1 MARPVTISDDTLLEA
16 ARAVF
21 LEHGIRATSAEVAKR
36 AGVSEGTLFKRFRTK
51 EQLFHAAMSV
61 SLEDDSAQFV
71 GSLVSR
77 VGQGTLRGQF
87 EEVALL
93 GIAFFRKI
101 VPLHMMSWSSQS
113 KNEGNGP
120 YNEKGEHRAIEGRRL
135 FEGYF
140 EGERRIGRLRN
151 VDVSVL
157 ARAFMGAVY
166 NFVAMEVIVGQGD
179 PIPMPAETFV
189 RGLVDILLRGVE
201 APAPSPGAPPKTPA
215 APSPAPRS
223 RSRRTR

>member
-1 MARPVTISDDTLLEA
+1 
-16 ARAVF
+16 
-21 LEHGIRATSAEVAKR
+21 
-36 AGVSEGTLFKRFRTK
+36 
-51 EQLFHAAMSV
+51 MSV
-61 SLEDDSAQFV
+61 PLEDDSAQFV
-71 GSLVSR
+71 GSLAGR
-77 VGQGTLRGQF
+77 VGQGSLREQF

-113 KNEGNGP
+113 KNDGNGP

-157 ARAFMGAVY
+157 ARTFMGAVY

-179 PIPMPAETFV
+179 PLPMPAETFV

-201 APAPSPGAPPKTPA
+201 ATPA
-215 APSPAPRS
+215 ASKSPPATGPVAPSRAARAPRAK
-223 RSRRTR
+223 RTR

>member
-1 MARPVTISDDTLLEA
+1 MARPITISDESLLDA

-21 LEHGIRATSAEVAKR
+21 LEHGIRATSAEVANR

-61 SLEDDSAQFV
+61 SLEDESAQFV
-71 GSLVSR
+71 GSLASR
-77 VGQGTLRGQF
+77 VGRGTLREQF

-113 KNEGNGP
+113 KNEGSGP
-120 YNEKGEHRAIEGRRL
+120 YNEEGEHRALEGRRL

-157 ARAFMGAVY
+157 ARTFMGAIY
-166 NFVAMEVIVGQGD
+166 NFAAMEVLVGEGD

-201 APAPSPGAPPKTPA
+201 GAPTPTHRMPITPHTPA
-215 APSPAPRS
+215 RPARTS
-223 RSRRTR
+223 RNR